1 MWGSCGLGGEGGK
14 KIATTYEMS
23 EGYQEFVSTEPAA
36 MVEARE
42 QSRGKEMAAS
52 VPNNSDRGGPV
63 VGSGALLPANLSLTD
78 HHPSARRS

>member
-1 MWGSCGLGGEGGK
+1 MWPWGEGGK

-42 QSRGKEMAAS
+42 QSRGEETAAS

-63 VGSGALLPANLSLTD
+63 VGRGTLRHLQGAHMS
-78 HHPSARRS
+78 SSQ